1 MTTEVLDRKRILMV
15 DDDPDSSLVMK
26 RLLSGLGYDVHTADS
41 VQGALQACQ
50 GRSFD
55 VLISDIGLPDGSGCD
70 LMRQL
75 IAQGARGLKGIALSG
90 FAMEDDVKQSL
101 AAGFQRHVCK
111 PINIQRLQS
120 LIEEVVA

>member
-15 DDDPDSSLVMK
+15 DDDPDSTLVMQ
-26 RLLSGLGYDVHTADS
+26 RLLSGLGYDVQTADS
-41 VQGALQACQ
+41 VQGALQACE

-75 IAQGARGLKGIALSG
+75 IAQGASGLKGIALSG
-90 FAMEDDVKQSL
+90 FAMDDDVKQSL

-111 PINIQRLQS
+111 PINIQRLHS
-120 LIEEVVA
+120 LIEEVIS